1 MITGARQP
9 VASEARSTSP
19 RDAWDTRL
27 GDTDSIDSR
36 PDRRTRRAVPA
47 VALAWTGL
55 PIITG
60 TLAAAD
66 LPSAAALGAANAAVG
81 VLMHQWVLGLV
92 RRSHHAQ

>member
-1 MITGARQP
+1 
-9 VASEARSTSP
+9 
-19 RDAWDTRL
+19 
-27 GDTDSIDSR
+27 
-36 PDRRTRRAVPA
+36 VPA

-81 VLMHQWVLGLV
+81 VLMHRWVLGLV